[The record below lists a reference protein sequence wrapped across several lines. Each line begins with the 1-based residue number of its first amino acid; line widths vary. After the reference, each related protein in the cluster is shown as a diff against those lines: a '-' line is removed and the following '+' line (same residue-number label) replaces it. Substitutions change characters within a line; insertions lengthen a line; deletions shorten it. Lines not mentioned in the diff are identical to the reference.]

1 MSRMLGV
8 FFAMTVATAS
18 MALAQ
23 GGGGG
28 GMGGGA
34 MGGGR
39 MAPPDHWITGDS
51 LAKAVGGSAA
61 LAGKVA
67 PHLAEVDKIMK
78 QAADDRAKA
87 MPAGGGRPDQATMQ
101 AMRSKM
107 QDYQTQVDSHLKM
120 IRDGLDAKQQA
131 AFDALQKPTL
141 MRGRGGQGGGMG
153 GGRPPQ

>member
-51 LAKAVGGSAA
+51 LAKAVGGNAA

-67 PHLAEVDKIMK
+67 PHLAEQQVLR
-78 QAADDRAKA
+78 QPESLARRSRAHRA
-87 MPAGGGRPDQATMQ
+87 FESGVVAGSAGR
-101 AMRSKM
+101 
-107 QDYQTQVDSHLKM
+107 
-120 IRDGLDAKQQA
+120 
-131 AFDALQKPTL
+131 AFD
-141 MRGRGGQGGGMG
+141 RGA
-153 GGRPPQ
+153 